1 MLQAPL
7 CIHGIGKSPPKG
19 KFAATLGEMLSWIAR
34 VQDQTVWPVI
44 SLWKL
49 LQGKELAAHKK
60 QTGRRLLP
68 VRISLQVLCMD
79 LNLIHEVFAVE
90 TSLAFSELSI
100 LVTAPQTLVQ
110 AEAGKKQVLF
120 CNFVDRKLEH
130 IKIKGAIRKPKCKHQ
145 LPL

>member
-1 MLQAPL
+1 M
-7 CIHGIGKSPPKG
+7 
-19 KFAATLGEMLSWIAR
+19 SWIAR

-49 LQGKELAAHKK
+49 LQGKELATHKK